1 MRYFTFGLLIFC
13 VVSITGCKSSN
24 KERARMKEE
33 IKREIMAELG
43 TREKLKQEILTE
55 LQAKQAAKIPE
66 VKEALVKTPS
76 PIVTKKMSEEER
88 KKMKKEIEREILAK
102 IEQQPQPTA
111 HPISDRVGNAEG
123 FILRKEKG
131 IQGCNVKLVRM
142 KKVFGMYSEDN
153 EEEYQTVTDK
163 DGKYRFNS
171 LPVGSY
177 KLKWELPGDKG
188 WIRRVKKEP
197 DIVIKKGS
205 TSTLVPVDA
214 SKGALPF

>member
-13 VVSITGCKSSN
+13 VVAITGCKSSN

-33 IKREIMAELG
+33 IKREIMAEL
-43 TREKLKQEILTE
+43 RAEEKLKQEIQTE
-55 LQAKQAAKIPE
+55 LQAEQTARISE
-66 VKEALVKTPS
+66 VKAAPVKTPS
-76 PIVTKKMSEEER
+76 PVVTKKITEEER
-88 KKMKKEIEREILAK
+88 EKMKKEIEKEILVK
-102 IEQQPQPTA
+102 VEQQPQPTEQ
-111 HPISDRVGNAEG
+111 PISDRVGNAEG
-123 FILRKEKG
+123 FILKKGKG

-142 KKVFGMYSEDN
+142 KKIFGMYSEDN
-153 EEEYQTVTDK
+153 EEEYKTVTDK

-188 WIRRVKKEP
+188 WIRRIKNEP
-197 DIVIKKGS
+197 DVVIKKGS

-214 SKGALPF
+214 SKGALPL